1 MLYPEDKERPIIVYS
16 SFELLVP
23 FCHIARQDVNLL
35 DPETPIEDLAGDLV
49 GVVSAG
55 TYLAL
60 NEIWE

>member
-1 MLYPEDKERPIIVYS
+1 MLYYEAEKRPIIVYS

-23 FCHIARQDVNLL
+23 FRNIARQDVKLL

-55 TYLAL
+55 KYLAL
-60 NEIWE
+60 NELWE